1 MVNDSEK
8 QGDRSIAGMKGLESA
23 IANGETDR
31 VKQYLATEM
40 LGELQKSYLIDIAK
54 TSNNPEIAKLIDE
67 TPTRP

>member
-1 MVNDSEK
+1 MENDNQA

-23 IANGETDR
+23 IANGETNR

-40 LGELQKSYLIDIAK
+40 LGDLQKSYLIDLAK
-54 TSNNPEIAKLIDE
+54 TSDNSEIAKLIEE